1 MTDSTQK
8 PEAGHSSQSTLSAN
22 FDSTTARMNASLSK
36 PQLNEDGHIR
46 HFLGIE
52 GLSREQL

>member
-1 MTDSTQK
+1 MTDSTQN
-8 PEAGHSSQSTLSAN
+8 PETVAQEQSAQSDI
-22 FDSTTARMNASLSK
+22 FDSTTARLNASLSK

-52 GLSREQL
+52 GLSREQ

>member
-8 PEAGHSSQSTLSAN
+8 PEAGHSAQSTLSAN

-52 GLSREQL
+52 GLSR